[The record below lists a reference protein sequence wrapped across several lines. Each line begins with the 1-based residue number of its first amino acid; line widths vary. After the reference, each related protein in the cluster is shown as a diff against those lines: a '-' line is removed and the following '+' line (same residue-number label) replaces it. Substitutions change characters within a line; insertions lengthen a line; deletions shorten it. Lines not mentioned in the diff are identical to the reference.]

1 MRQRHPASF
10 SAAASLL
17 VVMCAVCVAPLCCR
31 AASVQEEAKGY
42 RLAGTLAVG
51 SDYIALLQVPDG
63 SQILLREGSMVG
75 DAKVLAVTEQE
86 ITLRLGSGVVELSLA
101 GTARPIQKA
110 PTAAIVARAD
120 GPEAGV
126 FTRKVDQEQL
136 SRELAKS
143 SPASATAQKSTSGI
157 VAAQRIT
164 AVLDLPPSSRVLKVA
179 EQPVKSADEAID
191 RLQKSLTSS
200 TGTVTLDVMTPRGPA
215 RVYLSASRD

>member
-1 MRQRHPASF
+1 M
-10 SAAASLL
+10 
-17 VVMCAVCVAPLCCR
+17 VVLCAVGVAPLHCG
-31 AASVQEEAKGY
+31 AASVQEESKGY

-51 SDYIALLQVPDG
+51 NDYIALLEVPGG
-63 SQILLREGSMVG
+63 SQILLREGSVVG
-75 DAKVLAVTEQE
+75 DAKVLAVTEQD
-86 ITLRLGSGVVELSLA
+86 ITLRLSSGIVELSLA
-101 GTARPIQKA
+101 GTARPVPKA

-136 SRELAKS
+136 SRELATS
-143 SPASATAQKSTSGI
+143 APASATAQKSVSTI
-157 VAAQRIT
+157 VAAQQIT
-164 AVLDLPPSSRVLKVA
+164 AVLDLPPTSRVLKVA

-191 RLQKSLTSS
+191 RLQKSLASS